1 MCRYQDCCCCQQ
13 ILGLM
18 RVVGKH
24 MYTCCL
30 WEIWMLAGGCI
41 IVVVFFYCIG
51 CSGSVFVL
59 GFAGDQ
65 FCSSEGEDV
74 CGLRPQDE
82 ARDALCCSWSC
93 KFSFYHKQ
101 LRSAYETCLLNICIY
116 TINWRRLHQYTLHH
130 GNKARNLI

>member
-1 MCRYQDCCCCQQ
+1 MSRWKAY
-13 ILGLM
+13 
-18 RVVGKH
+18 VH
-24 MYTCCL
+24 ML
-30 WEIWMLAGGCI
+30 FVRDMDVLSVLAGGCI

-74 CGLRPQDE
+74 CCLRPQDE
-82 ARDALCCSWSC
+82 SRDAFCCSWSC

-101 LRSAYETCLLNICIY
+101 LRSAYEMFIKYLYLYNQLKKITSIHCPSL
-116 TINWRRLHQYTLHH
+116 
-130 GNKARNLI
+130 